1 MSGPQHAPRDPEVRA
16 DLEEVVRQ
24 DRQLSPHPHEQRS
37 DRVDQQPHQ
46 ADQTHRLWLSELRE
60 LPDQSL
66 ALRGQA
72 ELASPRLD
80 CGVMNVTPPE
90 CDDPVYNEK
99 MVGRA
104 GLEPATPC
112 VSCKCATRLR
122 QRPLRETT
130 LPLTQFSA

>member
-46 ADQTHRLWLSELRE
+46 ADQTHRLWLSALRE

-80 CGVMNVTPPE
+80 CGGMNVTPPE
-90 CDDPVYNEK
+90 SDDPGYFGTTLVRRKRMQSSCFEE
-99 MVGRA
+99 RS
-104 GLEPATPC
+104 LER
-112 VSCKCATRLR
+112 ATRI
-122 QRPLRETT
+122 
-130 LPLTQFSA
+130 